1 MQGIY
6 NPDDNSFVLTCRV
19 FAIMNKYYE
28 ILYSYYYRKVIIWN
42 WNLLILSLLSI
53 FLERESIISFSLFL
67 ISHNL
72 LNLEWM
78 KTSNFIHLFHH

>member
-28 ILYSYYYRKVIIWN
+28 ILYSYYYRKVII
-42 WNLLILSLLSI
+42 
-53 FLERESIISFSLFL
+53 
-67 ISHNL
+67 
-72 LNLEWM
+72 
-78 KTSNFIHLFHH
+78 